1 MMNRVYGNAILTL
14 LSGMIFAGG
23 GCSFGQ
29 CIDAFCAISLALSL
43 KNFKHSF
50 DEATVANA
58 VDCVLSY
65 SYLRSK

>member
-1 MMNRVYGNAILTL
+1 
-14 LSGMIFAGG
+14 MIFAGG
-23 GCSFGQ
+23 GGCSFRQ